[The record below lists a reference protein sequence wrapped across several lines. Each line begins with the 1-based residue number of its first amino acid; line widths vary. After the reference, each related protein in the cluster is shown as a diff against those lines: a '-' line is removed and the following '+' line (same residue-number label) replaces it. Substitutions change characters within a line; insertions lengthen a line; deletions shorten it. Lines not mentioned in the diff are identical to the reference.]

1 MPSRNGIFYNL
12 IESPWKLSRH
22 GMIFYFSS
30 ETHYN
35 RFLREVDKRER
46 QMTETMTHRIGC
58 FVNMEIP
65 ACVQLYRQVEQRGFL
80 VRIELDNKSTEE
92 VIEHVIYGK
101 GVYATCLEHLELD
114 GLTPKLSD

>member
-1 MPSRNGIFYNL
+1 
-12 IESPWKLSRH
+12 
-22 GMIFYFSS
+22 MIFYFSS

-46 QMTETMTHRIGC
+46 QMTETMSHRIGC

-80 VRIELDNKSTEE
+80 VRIDLIIDN
-92 VIEHVIYGK
+92 VVYGK

>member
-12 IESPWKLSRH
+12 SESPWRLSRH

-46 QMTETMTHRIGC
+46 QMTETMSHRIGC

-80 VRIELDNKSTEE
+80 VRIDLIIDN
-92 VIEHVIYGK
+92 VVYGK

>member
-12 IESPWKLSRH
+12 SESPWRLSRH

-46 QMTETMTHRIGC
+46 QMTETMSHRIGC

-80 VRIELDNKSTEE
+80 VRIDLIIDN
-92 VIEHVIYGK
+92 VVYGK

-114 GLTPKLSD
+114 GLMPRLSD

>member
-1 MPSRNGIFYNL
+1 
-12 IESPWKLSRH
+12 
-22 GMIFYFSS
+22 MIFYFSS

-46 QMTETMTHRIGC
+46 QMTETMSHRVGC

-80 VRIELDNKSTEE
+80 VRIDLIIDN
-92 VIEHVIYGK
+92 VVYGK

-114 GLTPKLSD
+114 GLMPRLSD

>member
-12 IESPWKLSRH
+12 SESPWRLSRH

-46 QMTETMTHRIGC
+46 QMTETMSHRVGC

-80 VRIELDNKSTEE
+80 VRIDLIIDN
-92 VIEHVIYGK
+92 VVYGK

-114 GLTPKLSD
+114 GLMPRLSD

>member
-1 MPSRNGIFYNL
+1 MPSRNGIYYNL

-46 QMTETMTHRIGC
+46 QMTETMSHRVGC

-80 VRIELDNKSTEE
+80 VGIDLIIDN
-92 VIEHVIYGK
+92 VVYRK

-114 GLTPKLSD
+114 GLMPRLSD

>member
-12 IESPWKLSRH
+12 SESPWRVSRH

-46 QMTETMTHRIGC
+46 QMTETMSHRIGC

-80 VRIELDNKSTEE
+80 VRIDLIIDN
-92 VIEHVIYGK
+92 VVYGK

-114 GLTPKLSD
+114 GLMPRLSD

>member
-12 IESPWKLSRH
+12 SESPWRLSRH

-46 QMTETMTHRIGC
+46 QMTETMSHRIGC

-80 VRIELDNKSTEE
+80 VRIDLIIDN
-92 VIEHVIYGK
+92 VVYGK

-114 GLTPKLSD
+114 GLVPRLSD

>member
-1 MPSRNGIFYNL
+1 MSSRNGIFYNL
-12 IESPWKLSRH
+12 SESPWKLSRH

-46 QMTETMTHRIGC
+46 QMTETMSHRIGC

-80 VRIELDNKSTEE
+80 VRIDLIIDN
-92 VIEHVIYGK
+92 VVYGK

-114 GLTPKLSD
+114 GLMPRLSD